1 MKLKIGFNILMN
13 GAIEKYEKR
22 VGKANSLVC
31 VGLDSAFEKIPEKFT
46 QTEFPQFEFN
56 RWIIEQTNEYTS
68 AYKPN
73 IAFYE
78 ARGDRG
84 ISELKMTMDYLQEMH
99 LDILTICDAK
109 RADIGN
115 TSAQYAKSIFDWFG
129 FDAVTL
135 NPYLGKDALQP
146 FLDYK
151 DKGCMIVCRTSN
163 LGAREFQDLLVE
175 ERPLW
180 QIVAETVAKEWNSN
194 GNCVLVVGATY
205 PEDIKI
211 ARSLAGDIPLL
222 IPGVGA
228 QLGDLKAVMQAGV
241 DSQRRGLIVNAGR
254 SLIFSENPEEAAR
267 TLRDEIN
274 RWR

>member
-1 MKLKIGFNILMN
+1 
-13 GAIEKYEKR
+13 
-22 VGKANSLVC
+22 
-31 VGLDSAFEKIPEKFT
+31 
-46 QTEFPQFEFN
+46 
-56 RWIIEQTNEYTS
+56 
-68 AYKPN
+68 
-73 IAFYE
+73 
-78 ARGDRG
+78 
-84 ISELKMTMDYLQEMH
+84 
-99 LDILTICDAK
+99 
-109 RADIGN
+109 
-115 TSAQYAKSIFDWFG
+115 
-129 FDAVTL
+129 
-135 NPYLGKDALQP
+135 
-146 FLDYK
+146 
-151 DKGCMIVCRTSN
+151 MIVCRTSN

>member
-1 MKLKIGFNILMN
+1 MN
-13 GAIEKYEKR
+13 AIEKYNAR
-22 VGKANSLVC
+22 VDKVNSLVC

-56 RWIIEQTNEYTS
+56 RWVIEQTNEYTS

-73 IAFYE
+73 TAFYE
-78 ARGDRG
+78 SRGDRG
-84 ISELKMTMDYLQEMH
+84 IRELKMTMDYLQEMH